1 MEFIEYLGNGG
12 AMQISN
18 ESLLVLLAVF
28 GQLIG
33 VFKALSGIR
42 VEIAERLARVETN
55 IDNIHK
61 RISKDEVK

>member
-1 MEFIEYLGNGG
+1 MEFIEHLGSGG

-61 RISKDEVK
+61 RISKDDVK